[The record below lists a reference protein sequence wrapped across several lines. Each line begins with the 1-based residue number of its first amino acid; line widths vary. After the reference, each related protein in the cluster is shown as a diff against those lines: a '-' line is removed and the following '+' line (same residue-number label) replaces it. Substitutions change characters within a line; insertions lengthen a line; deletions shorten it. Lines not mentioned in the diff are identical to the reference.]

1 MPSRNENGSMRFR
14 ARLESL
20 TPLPSGEDADQ
31 LRNKVQE
38 YIREAE
44 RRDPSK
50 SEELVSTVLDHV
62 ARDFFRHHAQKK
74 RQRTL

>member
-1 MPSRNENGSMRFR
+1 MRFQ

-38 YIREAE
+38 YIRAAE

-50 SEELVSTVLDHV
+50 SDELVSTVLDHV

>member
-1 MPSRNENGSMRFR
+1 MPSRNENESMRFQ

-20 TPLPSGEDADQ
+20 TPLPSGENADQ
-31 LRNKVQE
+31 MRNKVHE

-50 SEELVSTVLDHV
+50 SDELVSTVLDHV
-62 ARDFFRHHAQKK
+62 ARDFFRHPVQKK
-74 RQRTL
+74 RLRTL

>member
-1 MPSRNENGSMRFR
+1 MRFR
-14 ARLESL
+14 ARLESQ

-31 LRNKVQE
+31 LREQVQE

-44 RRDPSK
+44 RRGSSK

-62 ARDFFRHHAQKK
+62 ARDFFRYQVQKK
-74 RQRTL
+74 RSRAL